1 MKLPLNISKP
11 TPNRATIDPYMKP
24 LETFSVRTDNTV
36 RTAVN
41 SGAVHMMK
49 ETFDACVSPSAMFCK
64 KKNREPPNTPPPA
77 RHSSSFRLRAKKL
90 WEEIGHTAT

>member
-11 TPNRATIDPYMKP
+11 TPNRAIIDPYIKP

-41 SGAVHMMK
+41 NGAVHMMK
-49 ETFDACVSPSAMFCK
+49 ETFEACVSPRAMFCK
-64 KKNREPPNTPPPA
+64 KKNRNHPILRHPPDIAHLSDYGQKNDG
-77 RHSSSFRLRAKKL
+77 RR
-90 WEEIGHTAT
+90 